1 MAESHNPLEQFA
13 IERIFPLEIGG
24 IDASFTNASLFMA
37 IVVVVITALVVL
49 GMSKS
54 ALVPGR
60 LQAAVEMFYELI
72 ANMLKENIGHEGRVF
87 FPFVFSLFM
96 FILFSNLIGLMPGG
110 FTVTS
115 HIIVTFA
122 MALFVFLMATLIG
135 FVRHG
140 VGFLRLFVPSGTPV
154 WLLPLIVPVEVFSYF
169 IRPVSLSVRLF
180 ANMVAGH
187 VMLAVIG
194 GFVFSLGIFGIVPF
208 AFLGA
213 LSALEIL
220 IAVLQAYIFSVL
232 TCIYL
237 NDAVNFHH

>member
-37 IVVVVITALVVL
+37 IVVFVITALVIL

-140 VGFLRLFVPSGTPV
+140 VGFLRLFVPSGTPL

-208 AFLGA
+208 VFLGA